1 MKHFDYLKRW
11 YSDDARLRGKVVR
24 PRQLNFPVTDTCNAR
39 CVMCDVWKENV
50 SDDMSVEQL
59 REVLSQPF
67 FQDIEHVG
75 ISGGEPFLRVD
86 LHEVVQVFCDL
97 PKIKSVSITSH
108 GFNHVRHKTIGP
120 KIVDLMKSRGV
131 GFTMNLSI
139 DGVGEVHDRV
149 RGVPGGFSKLLDTIA
164 LYQEMDVPIV
174 GQCTVSKYNLYN
186 LSQLDSF
193 MRKKKIDIIYRLS
206 TSIERLSN
214 AKTMEDVALD
224 SRERSFFADF
234 LSYSGVIDRTA
245 NLTRRLFYRQ
255 LVETL
260 QNDAPRA
267 APCYYQNEA
276 VLLSSRGELF
286 QCSIVETAVCNALDT
301 SVSEQYFSSE
311 NLNALKKTKSE
322 VCARC
327 PHDQTGAWSPQA
339 LAIEQLRKTSIGK
352 QLVKFSPL
360 AQKALVTGR
369 SYLSPTFK
377 PVEILKGQ
385 KFLKATLVG
394 CYGGEHV
401 GDAAILGGVLLRLH
415 ETYGTETVT
424 VLSSRVDRTQGWVDM
439 IDVPVVVDVQPYLPH
454 ETKTAIAS
462 TELLVIG
469 GGPIMDLPALLA
481 QHIQATKVARKMNV
495 PVLAEGVGFG
505 PFRRKV
511 SLKLAKKLLKGTSS
525 ASFRTQASFDAGKG
539 GSVASQLTTDPAFT
553 YLKKVNHTAPQTPA
567 WITAQSQAGRRLIA
581 INLRPL
587 WTRYATPEINDF
599 DVKRIERNCLDALT
613 GMINARPDTH
623 FVFLPF
629 NSDQLGMSDLNI
641 AYMLGENGLRYDNYK
656 VWENEPSIDELVGAL
671 RSFDGLIAMRFHAC
685 IFGISTGLP
694 TFGIDYGIGKPSKVS
709 ELFQDTEVNGEVRD
723 VETVTMQ
730 MMLDFLDRT
739 NIARN

>member
-86 LHEVVQVFCDL
+86 LHEVAQVFCDL

-120 KIVDLMKSRGV
+120 KIVDLMKGRGV

-149 RGVPGGFSKLLDTIA
+149 RGVPGGFNKLLDTIA

-174 GQCTVSKYNLYN
+174 GQCTISKYNLYN
-186 LSQLDSF
+186 LSQLDNF

-301 SVSEQYFSSE
+301 SVSEQYFSPE

-339 LAIEQLRKTSIGK
+339 LAKEQLRKTSVGRR
-352 QLVKFSPL
+352 VEKFPSL
-360 AQKALVTGR
+360 AQKAVVAGC
-369 SYLSPTFK
+369 SYLSPISK
-377 PVEILKGQ
+377 PVEILEGQ
-385 KFLKATLVG
+385 KFLKAALIG

-401 GDAAILGGVLLRLH
+401 GDAAILGGVLMRLH

-439 IDVPVVVDVQPYLPH
+439 IDVPVEVEVRPYLPND
-454 ETKTAIAS
+454 TKTAIAS
-462 TELLVIG
+462 ADLLVIG
-469 GGPIMDLPALLA
+469 GGPIMNLPALLA
-481 QHIQATKVARKMNV
+481 QHIQATKVAKKMAV

-511 SLKLAKKLLKGTSS
+511 SLQLAKKLLLGVSS
-525 ASFRTQASFDAGKG
+525 ASFRT
-539 GSVASQLTTDPAFT
+539 
-553 YLKKVNHTAPQTPA
+553 
-567 WITAQSQAGRRLIA
+567 
-581 INLRPL
+581 
-587 WTRYATPEINDF
+587 
-599 DVKRIERNCLDALT
+599 
-613 GMINARPDTH
+613 
-623 FVFLPF
+623 
-629 NSDQLGMSDLNI
+629 
-641 AYMLGENGLRYDNYK
+641 
-656 VWENEPSIDELVGAL
+656 
-671 RSFDGLIAMRFHAC
+671 
-685 IFGISTGLP
+685 
-694 TFGIDYGIGKPSKVS
+694 
-709 ELFQDTEVNGEVRD
+709 
-723 VETVTMQ
+723 
-730 MMLDFLDRT
+730 
-739 NIARN
+739 